1 MNELEERLR
10 AAFDARAQTFE
21 TRPDAWA
28 RTRERRPWR
37 RLAGRTLVAAV
48 PVTLLAALVT
58 ALVTGLV
65 PVWLGGGR
73 DGDASSDAD
82 AVHERL
88 MQDRT
93 AAGEEVT
100 VDNPTEDRPLRLWF
114 ATAKAGYRELCF
126 VVERADLDP
135 YGGCT
140 PITDEVIT
148 ESWFVGSTLRDGA
161 ETAMDWGVALPGVGG
176 VTGVAADGEKFSGT
190 VLRPEGAPY
199 RLWTVT
205 YPARHAMAKIELVD
219 DQGRALGEESRERLT
234 GQQLGTAAGAPV
246 DLPAGVT
253 ARPYR
258 QGRDTEVTWSRHGA
272 HLASAPVKALA
283 RNAVIPGMEE
293 NVITGI
299 ARADVA
305 RVTITFPGGASNDFV
320 TRPDPWG
327 LGVALFAGENPVG
340 AWREGSEVVA
350 FDAGGAELWRQTD
363 KEGAVAD
370 AIPAAGEVMTLPG
383 GLRTW
388 FSDAVG
394 PGRTTICLSGDSSP
408 GGGVRCQGG
417 ATKNSPHPL
426 KAVTYL
432 PAPGSTTYIGVAGE
446 SWESVRAVL
455 SDGRR
460 LDAAFLRG
468 KGTPAR
474 IWHVTVPNG
483 DAVLVGFTV
492 RTKDGRVDRYP
503 ETNPSCGRKAVG
515 TEAGRQSLAAGVT
528 VLVAEPS
535 CLAFFEHGEP
545 SPSLPGPLPGERL
558 SDLLTAERP
567 VRWSYGATAWYGYGP
582 AGTARVELRT
592 SNGLTVTMDAVP
604 DQWDQGV
611 TLFAAP
617 IPKGAQFAAGMS
629 ITGYDAAGT
638 KLWQDGP
645 MTQDKPS

>member
-21 TRPDAWA
+21 ARPDAWA
-28 RTRERRPWR
+28 RMRERRPWR
-37 RLAGRTLVAAV
+37 GLWRRPAVHALVAAL
-48 PVTLLAALVT
+48 PVALLAV
-58 ALVTGLV
+58 LV
-65 PVWLGGGR
+65 PVVLGGGR
-73 DGDASSDAD
+73 GGDVAAGAD

-88 MQDRT
+88 MRDRT
-93 AAGEEVT
+93 VAGEEVA
-100 VDNPTEDRPLRLWF
+100 VANPTEGRPLRLWF
-114 ATAKAGYRELCF
+114 ATAKAGYPEVCF

-135 YGGCT
+135 YGGCS

-148 ESWFVGSTLRDGA
+148 EGWFVGSTLRDGA

-205 YPARHAMAKIELVD
+205 YPARHAMAKIELAD

-234 GQQLGTAAGAPV
+234 GRLGAATGASL

-258 QGRDTEVTWSRHGA
+258 PGEDTEVAWTRHGA
-272 HLASAPVKALA
+272 NLMSAPVKALEQQP
-283 RNAVIPGMEE
+283 VILGMEE
-293 NVITGI
+293 NVIMGI

-305 RVTITFPGGASNDFV
+305 RVTFAFPGGASDAFA

-327 LGVALFAGENPVG
+327 LGVTLFAGENPMG
-340 AWREGSEVVA
+340 ARHGGSEVVA
-350 FDAGGAELWRQTD
+350 FDARGAVLWRR
-363 KEGAVAD
+363 D
-370 AIPAAGEVMTLPG
+370 ATSDARDDAFPATGEVMTLPG

-388 FSDAVG
+388 FSG
-394 PGRTTICLSGDSSP
+394 TSTICLSGDASP
-408 GGGVRCQGG
+408 EGGVKCQGG
-417 ATKNSPHPL
+417 ARDAGPHPL
-426 KAVTYL
+426 KAITYL
-432 PAPGSTTYIGVAGE
+432 PAPGSSTHVGVADE
-446 SWESVRAVL
+446 SWESVRALL

-460 LDAAFLRG
+460 LDAVFLRG
-468 KGTPAR
+468 KDTPAR
-474 IWHVTVPNG
+474 IWHVTIPNG

-492 RTKDGRVDRYP
+492 KTKNGRLDRYP
-503 ETNPSCGRKAVG
+503 ERNVSCGRKAVG
-515 TEAGRQSLAAGVT
+515 AETGRQSLPAGMTAV
-528 VLVAEPS
+528 VAEPS
-535 CLAFFEHGEP
+535 CLAFFEHGKP
-545 SPSLPGPLPGERL
+545 SPSLPGPLPGEKL
-558 SDLLTAERP
+558 SDLLTADRP
-567 VRWSYGATAWYGYGP
+567 VRWSTGATAWYGYGP

-592 SNGLTVTMDAVP
+592 SNGLTVTMDAVA

-617 IPKGAQFAAGMS
+617 IPKGAEFSAGMS
-629 ITGYDAAGT
+629 ITGYDAAGV

-645 MTQDKPS
+645 RTPATPRSTPS

>member
-21 TRPDAWA
+21 ARPDAWA
-28 RTRERRPWR
+28 RMRERRPWW
-37 RLAGRTLVAAV
+37 RLWRLLAVRTLVAAL
-48 PVTLLAALVT
+48 PVALLAV
-58 ALVTGLV
+58 LV
-65 PVWLGGGR
+65 PVVLGGGR
-73 DGDASSDAD
+73 GGDVAAGAD

-88 MQDRT
+88 MRDRT

-126 VVERADLDP
+126 VVERAGLDP
-135 YGGCT
+135 YGGCS

-148 ESWFVGSTLRDGA
+148 EGWFAGSTLRDGA

-234 GQQLGTAAGAPV
+234 EQQLGAAAGAPL

-258 QGRDTEVTWSRHGA
+258 PGEGTEVAWTRRGA
-272 HLASAPVKALA
+272 HLMSAPVKALE
-283 RNAVIPGMEE
+283 RNMVIPAMAE
-293 NVITGI
+293 NVIMGI

-305 RVTITFPGGASNDFV
+305 KVTYTFPDGASNDFV
-320 TRPDPWG
+320 TQPDPWG
-327 LGVALFAGENPVG
+327 LGVALFAGENPAG
-340 AWREGSEVVA
+340 SWREGSEVVA
-350 FDAGGAELWRQTD
+350 FDAGGAVLWRQAD
-363 KEGAVAD
+363 REDAVSD
-370 AIPAAGEVMTLPG
+370 AIPATGAVMTLPG

-388 FSDAVG
+388 FSG
-394 PGRTTICLSGDSSP
+394 TSTICLSGDASP
-408 GGGVRCQGG
+408 EGGVKCQGG
-417 ATKNSPHPL
+417 ARYAGPHPL
-426 KAVTYL
+426 KAITYL
-432 PAPGSTTYIGVAGE
+432 PAPGSSTHVGVADE

-460 LDAAFLRG
+460 LDAAFQRG

-474 IWHVTVPNG
+474 IWHVTIPNG

-492 RTKDGRVDRYP
+492 RTENGRVDRYP

-515 TEAGRQSLAAGVT
+515 TETGRQSLPAGMTAV
-528 VLVAEPS
+528 VAEPS
-535 CLAFFEHGEP
+535 CLAFFEQGKP
-545 SPSLPGPLPGERL
+545 SPSLPGPLPGEKL

-604 DQWDQGV
+604 DQSDQGV

-617 IPKGAQFAAGMS
+617 IPKGAEFSAGMS
-629 ITGYDAAGT
+629 ITGYDAAGG

-645 MTQDKPS
+645 RTPATPRSTPS